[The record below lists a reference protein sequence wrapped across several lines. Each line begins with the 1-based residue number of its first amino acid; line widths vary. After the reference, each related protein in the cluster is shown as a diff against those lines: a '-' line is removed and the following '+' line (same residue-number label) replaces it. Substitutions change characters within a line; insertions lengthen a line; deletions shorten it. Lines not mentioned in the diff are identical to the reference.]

1 MHYQLFF
8 ILDLL
13 GDSPTAKS
21 SVADLSWL
29 GVADYTATAVSEK
42 QRSGFELAWLTTSYF
57 LFQTYW
63 ATAVHEIDRQVY
75 EWAWRFNRLSDTRP

>member
-13 GDSPTAKS
+13 GDSSTAKS

-29 GVADYTATAVSEK
+29 GVADYTATAVSENQRSGFDLAWLTTSYFFILIGRQPNSEK
-42 QRSGFELAWLTTSYF
+42 QRSGFELAR
-57 LFQTYW
+57 
-63 ATAVHEIDRQVY
+63 HG
-75 EWAWRFNRLSDTRP
+75 

>member
-29 GVADYTATAVSEK
+29 GVADYTATPVSEK

-57 LFQTYW
+57 YFRL
-63 ATAVHEIDRQVY
+63 IGRQPNSKKQRSGF
-75 EWAWRFNRLSDTRP
+75 ELARRG

>member
-8 ILDLL
+8 LDLL

-29 GVADYTATAVSEK
+29 GVADYTATAASEN
-42 QRSGFELAWLTTSYF
+42 QRSGFDLAWLTTSYF

-63 ATAVHEIDRQVY
+63 ATAQQRKAAQRI
-75 EWAWRFNRLSDTRP
+75 